1 MMKSLL
7 RTVGWVAFALIAGVM
22 ILRDMLDYRNQA
34 DFDPVQWHQAPSCVP
49 DGCEA
54 ACVRGGMARD
64 LQMRHLKPGT
74 HRPEVIALLGNSESR
89 PPQGRNSLE
98 YSLGMCS
105 GFQMDFDALV
115 IMFDENDR
123 LTRSWTEQH

>member
-1 MMKSLL
+1 MKRLL
-7 RTVGWVAFALIAGVM
+7 RRIGIVGLTLAALVLV
-22 ILRDMLDYRNQA
+22 LRDMLDYRNQA

-54 ACVRGGMARD
+54 ACVRGGMVRD
-64 LQMRHLKPGT
+64 LQRRHLKPGT

-89 PPQGRNSLE
+89 PPPGRNSLE

-105 GFQMDFDALV
+105 GFRMDFDALV
-115 IMFDENDR
+115 IVFDENDR
-123 LTRSWTEQH
+123 LPRTWTEQH